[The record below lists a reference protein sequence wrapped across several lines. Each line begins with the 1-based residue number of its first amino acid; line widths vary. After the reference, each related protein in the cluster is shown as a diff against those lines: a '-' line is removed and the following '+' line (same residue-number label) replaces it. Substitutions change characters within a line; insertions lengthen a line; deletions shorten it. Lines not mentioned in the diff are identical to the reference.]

1 MKKQLENSWLIIE
14 NKLHFSFFI
23 FMIFC
28 GRVVEGVSTVSVM
41 AEVLAGSAVFS
52 VDILSLSVSSS
63 NFSSRS
69 LTGERGGRTGGS
81 KTV

>member
-1 MKKQLENSWLIIE
+1 M
-14 NKLHFSFFI
+14 
-23 FMIFC
+23 
-28 GRVVEGVSTVSVM
+28 EGVSTVSVM